1 MKLNEVE
8 NNLIMVLGEKRKNLL
23 SKKQLLE
30 ERIEE
35 EGKKYTLN
43 SDKKLE
49 KTSEY
54 NEYVKDL
61 EQVNKELEQTKRE
74 IQVMD
79 NAQKYKVKIQ
89 ITSRNIK
96 NIENAK
102 QERLA
107 PLQKAKEQCKTAIEQ
122 VKGSYELNDGKLSK
136 SDEYYKYQEDLT
148 KINSEIDKVS
158 HEFDNRIQENN
169 RTLNS
174 LITTLQTAENSI
186 NNMIEKY
193 NIKGRMEKE
202 AAEKRK
208 AEEYD
213 KAWAEAIEENKRRD
227 AEKEYDKAWAEA
239 IEENKRIDAER
250 EYDRAWAEAIE
261 ENKRIDA
268 ERANQE
274 NQEQGDPNPSRGVL
288 WEYEHGGTDSRSS
301 LLGGKKDETTN
312 ADNIIKNIKINEPYN
327 EVSVTYQNN
336 KLDQY
341 DLKPAVKTGKKELKS
356 EEIKNLC
363 KRISGNR
370 IKGILLRR
378 KLNPAIITALRNKN
392 QEVLE
397 NYIET
402 INGREELKFEVQH
415 NLGSNSLSFFDK
427 RKMKRIAKTE
437 NEIDKFEVYGLNKGV
452 KQLAAATIRRKITG
466 RKEEK
471 RKFRGKGLIKKLGRQ
486 IIKKKDR
493 LVELKDSFVNCLRVD
508 NEENEIENRALSNM
522 NSSDRT
528 KENTSDKD
536 KDIEIVE

>member
-1 MKLNEVE
+1 MKLSDVE
-8 NNLIMVLGEKRKNLL
+8 NNLIMVLGEKRKNLSSEKEVL
-23 SKKQLLE
+23 NKK
-30 ERIEE
+30 IEE
-35 EGKKYTLN
+35 EEKKYTLN
-43 SDKKLE
+43 SDKKLK

-61 EQVNKELEQTKRE
+61 EQIDKELNQTKRE
-74 IQVMD
+74 MQVID
-79 NAQKYKVKIQ
+79 SAQKCKLKIQ
-89 ITSRNIK
+89 TTLREIK

-102 QERLA
+102 KERLE
-107 PLQKAKEQCKTAIEQ
+107 PLQKAKEQCETAIEQ
-122 VKGSYELNDGKLSK
+122 IKGSYELKDGKLSK
-136 SDEYYKYQEDLT
+136 SEEYYEYQADLT
-148 KINSEIDKVS
+148 KINSEMKKIS
-158 HEFDNRIQENN
+158 NEFDHKIQENN
-169 RTLNS
+169 VVLNNLKATLEM
-174 LITTLQTAENSI
+174 AENNI
-186 NNMIEKY
+186 NMMADKY
-193 NIKGRMEKE
+193 KIKARMEKE
-202 AAEKRK
+202 AEKRK
-208 AEEYD
+208 AE
-213 KAWAEAIEENKRRD
+213 
-227 AEKEYDKAWAEA
+227 EYDKAWAEA

-250 EYDRAWAEAIE
+250 EYDKAWAEAIE

-268 ERANQE
+268 EREYDKAWAEAIEE
-274 NQEQGDPNPSRGVL
+274 NKRRDAEEQGDPNPSRGVL

-301 LLGGKKDETTN
+301 LLGGKKDKTTN
-312 ADNIIKNIKINEPYN
+312 ADDIIKNIKINEPYN

-341 DLKPAVKTGKKELKS
+341 DLKQAVKTGKKELKS

-363 KRISGNR
+363 KRISGSR

-437 NEIDKFEVYGLNKGV
+437 NEIDNFEVYGLNKGV
-452 KQLAAATIRRKITG
+452 KQLVPGIIRRKITG
-466 RKEEK
+466 IKESK
-471 RKFRGKGLIKKLGRQ
+471 GIFRGKGLIKKLGRQ

>member
-79 NAQKYKVKIQ
+79 NAQKCKLKIQ
-89 ITSRNIK
+89 IASRNIE

-102 QERLA
+102 RERLA
-107 PLQKAKEQCKTAIEQ
+107 PLQKTKEQCEAAIEQ
-122 VKGSYELNDGKLSK
+122 VKGSYELNDGKLNK

-174 LITTLQTAENSI
+174 LRTTLQTAENSI

-227 AEKEYDKAWAEA
+227 AEK
-239 IEENKRIDAER
+239 

-341 DLKPAVKTGKKELKS
+341 DLKQAVKTGKKELKS

-437 NEIDKFEVYGLNKGV
+437 NEIDNFEVYGLNKGV

-466 RKEEK
+466 IKESIG
-471 RKFRGKGLIKKLGRQ
+471 KFRGKGLIKKLGRQ

-536 KDIEIVE
+536 KDVEIVE